1 MKKWKSD
8 MLVENILCFQQ
19 TEVVGFVMALMKCT
33 QAKNK
38 KLKLGTGGLTMPE
51 YIERKALKYEMTEAM
66 CGTGYQQWAID
77 VIDRLPTADVVE
89 VVRCKDCEHWG
100 GVIYGFV
107 CRKFSGI
114 ETKICMHADDFC
126 SHGERKEVTN
136 NG

>member
-51 YIERKALKYEMTEAM
+51 KCEKCIHKKVCVYLECEECNGVYCDE
-66 CGTGYQQWAID
+66 CGIY
-77 VIDRLPTADVVE
+77 PE
-89 VVRCKDCEHWG
+89 CKDHNINECKYFEEE
-100 GVIYGFV
+100 GV
-107 CRKFSGI
+107 
-114 ETKICMHADDFC
+114 D
-126 SHGERKEVTN
+126 